1 VTAGVMGG
9 AMGGV
14 MQGET
19 HTQRPQPARALPLD
33 ALRGIAILA
42 MVLSGQIPFGVLP
55 EWMYHAQVP
64 PPKHI
69 FNGALPGITW
79 VDLVFPF
86 FLFAMGAAIPLALQA
101 RINAGDKLR
110 NICASIFWRG
120 LLLAFF
126 AIYVK
131 HIQPQTM
138 SAAPNWHHYVLCL
151 IGFALL
157 FPLFMRLP
165 SHFNLRWRVFIRA
178 FGWLGAA
185 AVLFLFSAKDGSSF
199 KVERSDIIILV
210 LANVFVGA
218 ALVWLVTRDRLDW
231 RFGILAFLFALRLT
245 ESLPGLGQMLWNAS
259 PAKWLGTV
267 YFQQY
272 LFIVVPGTIAGDCWL
287 RYINS
292 RLINAAY
299 DQSRGILNAAQM
311 LTVAITVAL
320 VFATLIGLKSRVV
333 VETTLACAAL
343 CALAWWLNKNASPLL
358 RQLIGYGIFFL
369 LLGLAFEP
377 YEGGIRKDRG
387 TMSYYFVTAG
397 LAFFSLSALHI
408 ILDIAKRSFGFKLLI
423 ASGQNP
429 LVAYAGVNSLLV
441 PLLALTGLGSVIATF
456 TATPWMGVLRAF
468 CYTLLLAAFAA
479 FCTNRKFI
487 LRT

>member
-1 VTAGVMGG
+1 M
-9 AMGGV
+9 
-14 MQGET
+14 
-19 HTQRPQPARALPLD
+19 TQPHQSGRAQPLD

-42 MVLSGQIPFGVLP
+42 MVFSGQIPFGVLP

-101 RINAGDKLR
+101 RLNAGDKLR

-131 HIQPQTM
+131 HIQPQSM
-138 SAAPNWHHYVLCL
+138 SAAPTWAHYLL
-151 IGFALL
+151 SLTGFALL

-165 SHFNLRWRVFIRA
+165 NHFNLRWRVFVRA

-185 AVLFLFSAKDGSSF
+185 AVLFLFIAKDGSSF

-231 RFGILAFLFALRLT
+231 RFGVLAFLLALRLT
-245 ESLPGLGQMLWNAS
+245 QNIPGLGKIIWDAS
-259 PAKWLGTV
+259 PLPWLGTV

-272 LFIVVPGTIAGDCWL
+272 LFIVIPGTIAGDCWL

-292 RLINAAY
+292 RP
-299 DQSRGILNAAQM
+299 LNASYGISKVSLNMAQM
-311 LTVAITVAL
+311 LTVAIAVVL
-320 VFATLIGLKSRVV
+320 VLLTLAGLKSRVV
-333 VETTLACAAL
+333 LETTLACAGL

-377 YEGGIRKDRG
+377 YEGGIRKDKG
-387 TMSYYFVTAG
+387 TMSYYFVTSG
-397 LAFFSLSALHI
+397 LSFFALSALHI
-408 ILDIAKRSFGFKLLI
+408 VLDIAKRNVGFKLLI

-441 PLLALTGLGSVIATF
+441 PLLALTGIGNLIATF
-456 TATPWMGVLRAF
+456 TATPWIGALRALF
-468 CYTLLLAAFAA
+468 YTLLLATFAA
-479 FCTNRKFI
+479 FCTKRKFI